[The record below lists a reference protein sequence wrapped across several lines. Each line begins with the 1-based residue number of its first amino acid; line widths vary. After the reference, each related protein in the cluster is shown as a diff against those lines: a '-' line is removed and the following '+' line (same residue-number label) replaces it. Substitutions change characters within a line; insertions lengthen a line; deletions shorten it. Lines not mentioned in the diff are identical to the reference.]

1 MVPSTIGREER
12 DDVGTVPIVGN
23 GGRRPPTPRLGALT
37 MALEVKAIALACACQ
52 IRSHLINA
60 KMTPSF
66 VRRCRRRT
74 PPRQQSRTTRPP
86 HPHPPPRTPRRR
98 TRRHCYYRGGE
109 TSNGKISIDDAVRG
123 LLTVEIFD
131 QTLPQLVKKTLVY
144 TSLNASDVTH
154 HVLNVKDQ
162 DWVRSCLEIRGLVT
176 FVPDGAV
183 LPRKSGADDE
193 PMNDKSA
200 DNGVSDSTQPLVRFL
215 SPDTLRVT
223 FDLPNMKRAR
233 RAKRLLDWAVSA
245 NLVPRVIF
253 DPPND
258 DGYWTNDPTSRS
270 PNSICVNIVETYLL
284 PAAYGGAGGVE
295 VRARAADTIIVD
307 DEDDDNDD
315 HDRHRSTSW
324 GDDDRVALAKRRAI
338 DYSVHVRAV
347 ADATRA
353 MNKMRRM
360 HINYPEHSHLSG
372 LPWREGQAKRMVEE
386 GNAPG
391 GGKEEEGLV

>member
-1 MVPSTIGREER
+1 M
-12 DDVGTVPIVGN
+12 
-23 GGRRPPTPRLGALT
+23 
-37 MALEVKAIALACACQ
+37 
-52 IRSHLINA
+52 
-60 KMTPSF
+60 
-66 VRRCRRRT
+66 
-74 PPRQQSRTTRPP
+74 
-86 HPHPPPRTPRRR
+86 
-98 TRRHCYYRGGE
+98 
-109 TSNGKISIDDAVRG
+109 
-123 LLTVEIFD
+123 
-131 QTLPQLVKKTLVY
+131 
-144 TSLNASDVTH
+144 
-154 HVLNVKDQ
+154 
-162 DWVRSCLEIRGLVT
+162 T

-183 LPRKSGADDE
+183 LPRKSGADDK

-253 DPPND
+253 DPPNN
-258 DGYWTNDPTSRS
+258 DGDRTNDPTSRS

-307 DEDDDNDD
+307 DKNDDNDD
-315 HDRHRSTSW
+315 HDRHGLTSW

-338 DYSVHVRAV
+338 DYSARVQAV

-360 HINYPEHSHLSG
+360 HIDYPEHIYPDSLGVKVELNVWSKRAMLG
-372 LPWREGQAKRMVEE
+372 SARVVVSSDGVGGDVVVVVGNPVEMLRRLEQRDASAGGRECDNDGREYDSY
-386 GNAPG
+386 G
-391 GGKEEEGLV
+391 GGGGGRDGNLPYGPDAYTSQGCIKRIETLLADKEAAYVSTRDEGMPPCSGWYNHVLGAWARDGGIRGRRRRC